1 MGRIPGLD
9 GAVSRTTIKGW
20 PVIAKGTDPL
30 LKEFTVP
37 GTKRKLRL
45 RKDVGPYLVAFASEY
60 HKLIAPID
68 EGRLDDWAWSP
79 VRTGNASSKISD
91 HCGGVAIDLN
101 ATKEGSQS
109 KWNKWWVTHPV
120 KRARLNTLLKKYRL
134 LEAGINYRNFW
145 DPMHYVIKNPNV
157 AQVKAEMKRLG
168 ITPSGRI
175 KTP

>member
-1 MGRIPGLD
+1 M
-9 GAVSRTTIKGW
+9 SRTTINGW

-30 LKEFTVP
+30 LKNFTVP
-37 GTKRKLRL
+37 GTKRQLRL

-79 VRTGNASSKISD
+79 VRKGNASSKISD

-109 KWNKWWVTHPV
+109 KWNKWWVTHPL
-120 KRARLNTLLKKYRL
+120 KRAQLNKLLKKYHL

-175 KTP
+175 KPTP